1 MRIND
6 LNSSDNITPKESE
19 LRDKLAQRL
28 DLIESHLTLLSTE
41 EYLPNKDGSHGF
53 IDILAKDK
61 YGNIV
66 IIELKRANSA
76 SRQAIH
82 ELYKYISLIK
92 QNCCISANKL
102 RCMVVSTTWH
112 ELLTPFIEFQESV
125 SFHVEGYQL
134 FLDSFQNPSKVELI
148 DTTNINQQEEIAICP
163 SHKILLCAE
172 QTDRDEAIVSLIS
185 FLKNA
190 NVADYCCILSLDYQ
204 GVDPTCIYPY
214 AVYYLPSRIP
224 YVVQKRMLDN
234 NILGVADY
242 RGNNV
247 PDWQVEEA
255 IISCLHNAFNLRLLT
270 YDFEDGTAEKLLGMI
285 NSGWIFAQIV
295 RTGQM
300 FHSTIFY
307 SDLDIIR
314 YATGLEGGNRLK
326 FSAIGTPKQKLRWAE
341 IIENMKPVL
350 SGNPTWLHGILW
362 YCDEIISKRY
372 PNSTVCIDIFNPL
385 NGIWYFVNYEA
396 TGNATGS
403 FPYLEIFVD
412 DSEHGGNLCRLFGML
427 TWDGTPPLYAQALI
441 DIVYGDMSNLL
452 LTNHCLDNYLY
463 EEATLS
469 KLGLQYSLFERII
482 TKKEITTSCLK
493 VEDEIYLLLSDLPQH
508 TFVEFIDS
516 TKHFR
521 SSLLTLIQQNYY
533 GI

>member
-1 MRIND
+1 MRINAVK
-6 LNSSDNITPKESE
+6 SSDNITPKERK

-28 DLIESHLTLLSTE
+28 DLIEPNLTLLSIE
-41 EYLPNKDGSHGF
+41 EYLPNMEGSYGF

-61 YGNIV
+61 FGNIV

-82 ELYKYISLIK
+82 ELFKYIALIK
-92 QNCCISANKL
+92 QNNSISANKL
-102 RCMVVSTTWH
+102 RCIVISTTWH
-112 ELLTPFIEFQESV
+112 ELLTPFSEFKASV

-134 FLDSFQNPSKVELI
+134 FLDSFQNPSKVEVI

-163 SHKILLCAE
+163 LHKVLLFADP
-172 QTDRDEAIVSLIS
+172 TDRDEAIVSLIS

-190 NVADYCCILSLDYQ
+190 NIADYCCIIPLDYQ
-204 GVDPTCIYPY
+204 GVNPTCIYPY

-224 YVVQKRMLDN
+224 KDVQERMLES

-242 RGNNV
+242 VEGDL
-247 PDWQVEEA
+247 PDWCVEEA
-255 IISCLHNAFNLRLLT
+255 IISCLPLFLA
-270 YDFEDGTAEKLLGMI
+270 YDFELGTAEKLFGMI
-285 NSGWIFAQIV
+285 NSGWIVTQIV

-300 FHSTIFY
+300 FHSKTFY
-307 SDLDIIR
+307 SDSDIIR
-314 YATGLEGGNRLK
+314 YATGLEGKNRLK

-350 SGNPTWLHGILW
+350 SGNPTWFHGILW

-385 NGIWYFVNYEA
+385 DGIWYFVNYEA

-412 DSEHGGNLCRLFGML
+412 DREHGGDLCCLFGML
-427 TWDGTPPLYAQALI
+427 TWDGTPPLYPQALI

-452 LTNHCLDNYLY
+452 LTNHYLENYLY

-469 KLGLQYSLFERII
+469 KLGLQYSLFQRII
-482 TKKEITTSCLK
+482 TKEEITTSCLK

-521 SSLLTLIQQNYY
+521 SSLLTLIRQQSNY
-533 GI
+533 GT